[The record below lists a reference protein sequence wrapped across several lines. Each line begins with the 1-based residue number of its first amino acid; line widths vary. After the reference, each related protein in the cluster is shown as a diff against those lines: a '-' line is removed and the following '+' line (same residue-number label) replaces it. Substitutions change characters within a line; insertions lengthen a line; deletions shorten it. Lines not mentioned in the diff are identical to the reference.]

1 MRLPNI
7 CGVLTASALLI
18 GATSANALTLTVDDL
33 GVGVDDPLTVGVD
46 ESIEVTLTD
55 SMIPGVINFA
65 GTAGGF
71 DLVIS
76 SGLGAPAIG
85 GPNEAA
91 IDLSVQTTVGNEG
104 TLQVTLEDTGLSL
117 TTGPNGLVGLASDLG
132 INALQDASVV
142 VESFVRIGAS
152 TVFEALST
160 LSSGVAVDLQETLR
174 RTISSGELFDLQ
186 TVITVTH
193 DNKFFSS
200 ASADANLKVAPI
212 PLPAALPLFLT
223 ALVGLGF
230 VGRQRRRQA
239 A

>member
-18 GATSANALTLTVDDL
+18 GANSANALTLTVDDL
-33 GVGVDDPLTVGVD
+33 GVGAGA
-46 ESIEVTLTD
+46 EVTLTD
-55 SMIPGVINFA
+55 SVIPGVINFA

-104 TLQVTLEDTGLSL
+104 TLQVTLDDTGLSL

-160 LSSGVAVDLQETLR
+160 LSSGVAIDLQETLR
-174 RTISSGELFDLQ
+174 RTISSGELFDLR

>member
-18 GATSANALTLTVDDL
+18 GANSANALTLTVDDL
-33 GVGVDDPLTVGVD
+33 GVGAGA
-46 ESIEVTLTD
+46 EVTLTD
-55 SMIPGVINFA
+55 SVIPGVSNFA

-104 TLQVTLEDTGLSL
+104 TLQVTLDDTGLSL

-160 LSSGVAVDLQETLR
+160 LSSGVAIDLQETLR
-174 RTISSGELFDLQ
+174 RTISSGELFDLR